1 VQEEEEELFGGVVVP
16 ERYQVGGEELK
27 TP

>member
-1 VQEEEEELFGGVVVP
+1 VQEEEEERVVVP